1 MSADNQTSKT
11 EARTQAQRERILAA
25 AHSCFIRQGFHAA
38 SMATIAETAG
48 MSPGLIYRYFENKNA
63 IILSIIERQ
72 LADARSDI
80 ATLRSDTDFISLF
93 SELFEKWKS
102 QDPELMS
109 PALMLEMTAEASR
122 DPQIGKALAESDK
135 VTGRDFNTW
144 LSQTAQLEGK
154 KPAEADVKA
163 GITPWLVV
171 ASGGT
176 VDTGAVDPLPEI
188 ADLSRYMLTVADLPA
203 GDYTVSI
210 GGIEAATEPGADEGV
225 GAGG

>member
-1 MSADNQTSKT
+1 VSADNQTSKT

-80 ATLRSDTDFISLF
+80 ATLRSDTDFVSLF
-93 SELFEKWKS
+93 SGLFEKWKS
-102 QDPELMS
+102 EDPELMS

-144 LSQTAQLEGK
+144 LSQTARLEGQ
-154 KPAEADVKA
+154 KPAEADLKA
-163 GITPWLVV
+163 RAFALRC
-171 ASGGT
+171 
-176 VDTGAVDPLPEI
+176 L
-188 ADLSRYMLTVADLPA
+188 
-203 GDYTVSI
+203 I
-210 GGIEAATEPGADEGV
+210 GGLAIRAIREPDVEKAVLQDSLKLMLPHLLSFRPDL
-225 GAGG
+225 

>member
-1 MSADNQTSKT
+1 VSADNQTSKT

-80 ATLRSDTDFISLF
+80 AMLRSDTDFISLF
-93 SELFEKWKS
+93 SELFEKWKGE
-102 QDPELMS
+102 DPELMS

-135 VTGRDFNTW
+135 VTGGDFNTW
-144 LSQTAQLEGK
+144 LAQTARLEGK
-154 KPAEADVKA
+154 KPAEADLKA
-163 GITPWLVV
+163 RAFALRC
-171 ASGGT
+171 
-176 VDTGAVDPLPEI
+176 L
-188 ADLSRYMLTVADLPA
+188 
-203 GDYTVSI
+203 I
-210 GGIEAATEPGADEGV
+210 GGLATRAIREPDVEKSV
-225 GAGG
+225 LQDSLKLMLPHLLSFRT

>member
-1 MSADNQTSKT
+1 MSEDAQTSKT
-11 EARTQAQRERILAA
+11 EARTQAQRERILTA

-93 SELFEKWKS
+93 SELFDKWTS
-102 QDPELMS
+102 EDPELKS

-122 DPQIGKALAESDK
+122 DPQIGRALAESDK
-135 VTGRDFNTW
+135 VTGSDFNTW
-144 LSQTAQLEGK
+144 LSQAARLEGK

-163 GITPWLVV
+163 RAFALRC
-171 ASGGT
+171 
-176 VDTGAVDPLPEI
+176 L
-188 ADLSRYMLTVADLPA
+188 
-203 GDYTVSI
+203 I
-210 GGIEAATEPGADEGV
+210 GGLAIRAIREPDIEKTVLRDSLKLMLPHLLSFRA
-225 GAGG
+225 

>member
-1 MSADNQTSKT
+1 MSTETHLSKT

-72 LADARSDI
+72 LSDARSDI
-80 ATLRSDTDFISLF
+80 ATLRSDTDFVSLF

-102 QDPELMS
+102 ADPALMS

-122 DPQIGKALAESDK
+122 DPQIGKALADSDK
-135 VTGRDFNTW
+135 VTGSDFNTW
-144 LSQTAQLEGK
+144 LTQTAKLEGR
-154 KPAEADVKA
+154 KPAAADVKA
-163 GITPWLVV
+163 RAFALRC
-171 ASGGT
+171 
-176 VDTGAVDPLPEI
+176 L
-188 ADLSRYMLTVADLPA
+188 
-203 GDYTVSI
+203 I
-210 GGIEAATEPGADEGV
+210 GGLAIRAIREPDIEKSVLRDSLKLLLPHLLSFRT
-225 GAGG
+225 

>member
-1 MSADNQTSKT
+1 VSADNQTSKT

-25 AHSCFIRQGFHAA
+25 AHACFIRQGFHAA

-80 ATLRSDTDFISLF
+80 ATLRSDTDFVSLF
-93 SELFEKWKS
+93 SGLFEKWKS
-102 QDPELMS
+102 EDPELMS

-135 VTGRDFNTW
+135 VTGSDFNTW
-144 LSQTAQLEGK
+144 LSQTARLEGQ
-154 KPAEADVKA
+154 KPAEADLKA
-163 GITPWLVV
+163 RAFALRC
-171 ASGGT
+171 
-176 VDTGAVDPLPEI
+176 L
-188 ADLSRYMLTVADLPA
+188 
-203 GDYTVSI
+203 I
-210 GGIEAATEPGADEGV
+210 GGLAIRAIREPDVEKAVLQDSLKLMLPHLLSFRT
-225 GAGG
+225 

>member
-1 MSADNQTSKT
+1 MSADNHTSKT

-93 SELFEKWKS
+93 SELFEKWKRE
-102 QDPELMS
+102 DPELMS

-122 DPQIGKALAESDK
+122 DPQIRQALAESDK
-135 VTGRDFNTW
+135 ATGRDFHTW
-144 LSQTAQLEGK
+144 LFQTARLEGE

-163 GITPWLVV
+163 RAFALRC
-171 ASGGT
+171 
-176 VDTGAVDPLPEI
+176 L
-188 ADLSRYMLTVADLPA
+188 
-203 GDYTVSI
+203 I
-210 GGIEAATEPGADEGV
+210 GGLAIRAIREPDIEKSVLQDSLKLVLPHLLSFRT
-225 GAGG
+225 